1 MKPTI
6 RVYEVQNY
14 KLVLIGIVNTTTSV
28 IWKRAWSTY
37 GDFEIHMGEPDELLK
52 PERFICLNSDP
63 KKFGIIKKAVDDSDG
78 REYNSTQDFTIH
90 GFTANFL
97 LTDRITMPSANDNA
111 KHNGYLTWGK
121 QPAEAIMYDLVKT
134 QVVNPTD
141 AARKNPLIV
150 IADHPAP
157 SGHEVAFQSRF
168 KSVATDL
175 YTLSAATGLG
185 WTLEPDFD
193 TGKLVFKVLHGVDR
207 TQHIETDE
215 NGIASASINPNAY
228 IFNQNNKTVKKH
240 TYTHDL
246 SAYKNMAYVAGEGD
260 GAARKI
266 IKLGDDLAGLNR
278 HEVLVDAR
286 DIQSSKIGAT
296 VTGTLSSDAEG
307 ETASGDVEKLTDA
320 QLTERGNAK
329 LQTDYRE
336 VHNYEYQAVT
346 EDYRTYWDL
355 GDTCTYIDK
364 KNAVSMDQQITAVEE
379 TYEGGSMTVEATFG
393 YTENTISTQV
403 ASAQSATLVERKG
416 ISKEF
421 DRIDANF
428 VNTNELFAKHAYIL
442 GLKVDEATIE
452 ILRTKMADFNEMAA
466 QRATFKKLLADQA
479 TIGELTADI
488 ANIRELT
495 AKKADLIALAAIRA
509 NIEALNA
516 NKANIDALTAKRT
529 EIESLV
535 ANKADIDAITAKKAE
550 IESLTAQTA
559 NITALFSDTAH
570 IDTAKIGK
578 LWATLGNVET
588 LLSNRIFAGQA
599 HIDNLTTEQLSVVSG
614 WITSAMIA
622 SLTADKI
629 TSGEIDTSKVKIKSA
644 DGGLSIAGPTLQIA
658 DQNNTV
664 RLQLGRDAQG
674 NFTFVLF
681 DETGQGTLIDAAG
694 IHPGAIPDGLIVDQ
708 MVASNANIAG
718 SKLNIDSVV
727 DNLNADGTKTINM
740 TKIYLNEDNGTLSE
754 MLARVENDGGFATVN
769 QTTETADGI
778 RQTITELSDA
788 TDDLQTQIDANGE
801 ALDGVI
807 TAQSEFSQTVN
818 GLNASVTKLQ
828 TDVDDNA
835 KTLSPITE
843 WMRFDE
849 TGMSIGNSN
858 SGRKVK
864 INEQVVEFDNA
875 AGEAVARF
883 AEKAEI
889 HDLEIA
895 DGGTFSM
902 GNWAWVPR
910 SNGNLSLKWIGG
922 N

>member
-1 MKPTI
+1 MRPTI
-6 RVYEVQNY
+6 RVYEVQND

-52 PERFICLNSDP
+52 AGRFVCVNSDP
-63 KKFGIIKKAVDDSDG
+63 KKFGIIKKVVDDSDG
-78 REYNSTQDFTIH
+78 REYNSTQDFTVY
-90 GFTANFL
+90 GFTASFL
-97 LTDRITMPSANDNA
+97 LYGRITIPSADDNA
-111 KHNGYLTWGK
+111 KHDGYITWGK

-134 QVVNPTD
+134 QVTEPADTK
-141 AARKNPLIV
+141 RKIPLIT
-150 IADHPAP
+150 IADHATPT
-157 SGHEVAFQSRF
+157 GHETAFQSRF
-168 KSVATDL
+168 KPVSTDL
-175 YTLSAATGLG
+175 YTLSCFSGLG
-185 WTLEPDFD
+185 FELAPDFD
-193 TGKLVFKVLHGVDR
+193 TGKLVFKVLHGTDR
-207 TQHIETDE
+207 TQHIETDV
-215 NGIASASINPNAY
+215 NGVPSAAINPNAY

-240 TYTHDL
+240 TYTRDL

-260 GAARKI
+260 GAKRKI
-266 IKLGDDLAGLNR
+266 IRIGDELTGLNR
-278 HEVLVDAR
+278 REVLIDAR
-286 DIQSSKIGAT
+286 DIQSSKIGTT
-296 VTGTLSSDAEG
+296 VNGSLSSEDSSASTTTSDA
-307 ETASGDVEKLTDA
+307 EKLTDEE
-320 QLTERGNAK
+320 LTKRGESK

-336 VHNYEYQAVT
+336 VNSYEYQAVVN
-346 EDYRTYWDL
+346 DYNQYWFL
-355 GDTCTYIDK
+355 GDLVTYIDK
-364 KNAVSMDQQITAVEE
+364 KNGVSLDQQITAVEE
-379 TYEGGSMTVEATFG
+379 TYEGGDVSIEATFG

-442 GLKVDEATIE
+442 GLNVDEATVA
-452 ILRTKMADFNEMAA
+452 ILRAKMADFGELDA
-466 QRATFKKLLADQA
+466 QRATFRKLLADQA
-479 TIGELTADI
+479 SIGELTANK
-488 ANIRELT
+488 ANIEALT
-495 AKKADLIALAAIRA
+495 AKKADLIALAALRA
-509 NIEALNA
+509 TIETISAK
-516 NKANIDALTAKRT
+516 KA

-550 IESLTAQTA
+550 IESLTAQMA

-578 LWATLGNVET
+578 LWATLGNIET
-588 LLSNRIFAGQA
+588 LLSNRLFAGQA
-599 HIDNLTTEQLSVVSG
+599 QIDNLTTEQLAAVSG

-629 TSGEIDTSKVKIKSA
+629 TSGAIDTGKVTIRSA
-644 DGGLSIAGPTLQIA
+644 DGGLTIAGPTLQIA

-674 NFTFVLF
+674 HFTFVLF

-694 IHPGAIPDGLIVDQ
+694 IHPGAVPDGLIVDK
-708 MVASNANIAG
+708 MVAGNANIAG

-727 DNLNADGTKTINM
+727 DRLNADGTKTINM
-740 TKIYLNEDNGTLSE
+740 AKIYLDADNGTLSE

-778 RQTITELSDA
+778 RQTITELSDTA
-788 TDDLQTQIDANGE
+788 DGLQTQIDANGE
-801 ALDGVI
+801 AIDGVV
-807 TAQSEFSQTVN
+807 TAQSEFSQTVD
-818 GLNASVTKLQ
+818 GLSASVTRLQ
-828 TDVDDNA
+828 TDVDGNA
-835 KTLSPITE
+835 AALKPVAE
-843 WMRFDE
+843 WMRFDA
-849 TGMSIGNSN
+849 TGMSIGNSD

-864 INEQVVEFDNA
+864 INEQAVEFNNA

-895 DGGTFSM
+895 DGGTFTI
-902 GNWAWVPR
+902 GHWAWIPR
-910 SNGNLSLKWIGG
+910 SNGNMSLKWIGG
-922 N
+922 